1 MNRGTAFALGVP
13 CVLAGIL
20 LAGASS
26 GATAPANPSVRST
39 GHVTRAT
46 PQSELTAIKQ
56 VRWTSNVTV
65 SSSDGSWTF
74 KSDGVPSSNFTA
86 SHYAV
91 PDNPLDVSPVGANVI
106 ATSQVL
112 RDQNYSFTLPT
123 TPRYSSTTT
132 TNLGAIG
139 VMLDGAVLYNP
150 YEANKDTVATRDNFS
165 AAENG
170 TTASFLD
177 SCDGHPGPGGQY
189 HYHGLPDCLVQY
201 ATTGSNT
208 QTTSVTS
215 FSGTTTTPVAEI
227 NSAVR
232 KPVLLGFA
240 FDGYGIYDN
249 VAMDGKTIG
258 VSSLDSCNGIFSAV
272 PGYPRG
278 VYHYVLENVKTNRS
292 SLNCYHG
299 VVSSAY
305 THALKDSINAI
316 EGNGPPP
323 SPPSGPGPSQ
333 APPSANSQADPVPA
347 TAQSLAA
354 KKSEILLLSVELNS
368 LGDGDLCG

>member
-1 MNRGTAFALGVP
+1 MLIGS
-13 CVLAGIL
+13 IL
-20 LAGASS
+20 PGASGGPKAAANS
-26 GATAPANPSVRST
+26 PDRPRSHVTVATA
-39 GHVTRAT
+39 
-46 PQSELTAIKQ
+46 QSELIAIKR
-56 VRWTSNVTV
+56 VSWTSNVTV
-65 SSSDGSWTF
+65 SVSNGSWTF
-74 KSDGVPSSNFTA
+74 QSDGVPSSSFTA

-91 PDNPLDVSPVGANVI
+91 PANPLNVSAEGANVI

-112 RDQNYSFTLPT
+112 RNQNYSFTLPT
-123 TPRYSSTTT
+123 TPQYSSTTA

-150 YEANKDTVATRDNFS
+150 YEANEETVATHDNFA

-201 ATTGSNT
+201 ATTGRNT

-215 FSGTTTTPVAEI
+215 FSGTMTTPVAET
-227 NSAVR
+227 NSAAR
-232 KPVLLGFA
+232 RPVLLGFA

-258 VSSLDSCNGIFSAV
+258 VSSLDSCNGIFSPV

-278 VYHYVLENVKTNRS
+278 IYHYVLENVKTNRS

-316 EGNGPPP
+316 EGNGPSPNPP
-323 SPPSGPGPSQ
+323 PGPGPAQGLSSV
-333 APPSANSQADPVPA
+333 ARPAHPVLA
-347 TAQSLAA
+347 TAESLAA
-354 KKSEILLLSVELNS
+354 DKSEVDLLTVELNS
-368 LGDGDLCG
+368 LGDGDLC

>member
-1 MNRGTAFALGVP
+1 MRTTTALPFGVA
-13 CVLAGIL
+13 CVLVGTI
-20 LAGASS
+20 LAGGSS
-26 GATAPANPSVRST
+26 GASTTAERST
-39 GHVTRAT
+39 GSRGQVTVTTA
-46 PQSELTAIKQ
+46 QSELVAIKR
-56 VRWTSNVTV
+56 VGWTSNVTV
-65 SSSDGSWTF
+65 NLSNGSWTF

-86 SHYAV
+86 PHYAV
-91 PDNPLDVSPVGANVI
+91 PGNPLNVSAVGASVI

-123 TPRYSSTTT
+123 TPKYSSTTT

-150 YEANKDTVATRDNFS
+150 YEANKATVATHDNFS
-165 AAENG
+165 ATENG

-201 ATTGSNT
+201 ATTGKST
-208 QTTSVTS
+208 QTTSVSS
-215 FSGTTTTPVAEI
+215 FSGARTAPVAET
-227 NSAVR
+227 NSPAR
-232 KPVLLGFA
+232 SPVLLGFA

-249 VAMDGKTIG
+249 VAMDGKTIT

-272 PGYPRG
+272 PGYPHG
-278 VYHYVLENVKTNRS
+278 IYHYVLENVKTDRS

-305 THALKDSINAI
+305 IHALKDSINAI

-323 SPPSGPGPSQ
+323 GPGP
-333 APPSANSQADPVPA
+333 AHGRSASDSPADPVFA
-347 TAQSLAA
+347 TARSLAA
-354 KKSEILLLSVELNS
+354 DRSQIVLLTFELNAF
-368 LGDGDLCG
+368 GHGDLC

>member
-1 MNRGTAFALGVP
+1 MRTRTALPLGVA
-13 CVLAGIL
+13 CVLVGSIIAGVSS
-20 LAGASS
+20 ASS
-26 GATAPANPSVRST
+26 TTGNSSTRSRS
-39 GHVTRAT
+39 HVTVTTA
-46 PQSELTAIKQ
+46 QSELSAIKWAG
-56 VRWTSNVTV
+56 WTSNVTV
-65 SSSDGSWTF
+65 SLSNGSWTF
-74 KSDGVPSSNFTA
+74 KSDGFPTSNFTA

-91 PDNPLDVSPVGANVI
+91 PSNPLKVSADGANVI

-123 TPRYSSTTT
+123 TPKYSSTTT

-150 YEANKDTVATRDNFS
+150 YEANRETVATHDNFS
-165 AAENG
+165 ATANG

-201 ATTGSNT
+201 ATTGKNT
-208 QTTSVTS
+208 QTTSASS
-215 FSGTTTTPVAEI
+215 FSGATTAPAAET
-227 NSAVR
+227 NSAAR

-258 VSSLDSCNGIFSAV
+258 VSSLDSCNGIFSAA
-272 PGYPRG
+272 PGYPHG
-278 VYHYVLENVKTNRS
+278 VYHYVLENVKTDRS

-305 THALKDSINAI
+305 VHALKDSINSI
-316 EGNGPPP
+316 EGRGPPP
-323 SPPSGPGPSQ
+323 GQGPAQGLSSSESP
-333 APPSANSQADPVPA
+333 ADPVTA
-347 TAQSLAA
+347 TAMTLAA
-354 KKSEILLLSVELNS
+354 NKSEVAILTYELNA
-368 LGDGDLCG
+368 LGHGDLC